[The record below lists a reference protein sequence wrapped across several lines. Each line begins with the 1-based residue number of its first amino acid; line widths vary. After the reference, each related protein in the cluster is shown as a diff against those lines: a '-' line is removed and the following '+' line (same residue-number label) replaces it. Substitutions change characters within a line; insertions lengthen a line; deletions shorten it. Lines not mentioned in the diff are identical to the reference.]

1 MTVEKCDCNFSVKS
15 QSNEFQNKIQWAF
28 LKFSYIHEFETLFK
42 IQKLDSRSIY
52 AGTSVGLWLVACRLS
67 GIHDTS
73 HDDSVFPRLYRCIIV

>member
-1 MTVEKCDCNFSVKS
+1 MIVIFLVKS

-42 IQKLDSRSIY
+42 IKKTGFSIDLCRY
-52 AGTSVGLWLVACRLS
+52 ERRALACFACRLN